1 LQSRLI
7 MKINKYFPFAFI
19 YFFIN
24 SLGLPFGLTY
34 TTILSPFFYWW
45 VTTTRKVETLL
56 PFFSIIIAF
65 GIIHFNIGVD
75 LSSYLVSLFNLA
87 AVYIFCQAAYTFF
100 KQTRNLEKI
109 FWKLFVINF
118 LLCLIAIPIYFTSFN
133 YILWIQQYLTEGFDN
148 FLRLKLFTYEASY
161 YATLFTPLFFF
172 YILKLTLKQNEQSVL
187 TLLPMLFLPYLLSFS
202 IGVISAVVVAIAI
215 TYFIY
220 FKKLTAR
227 KRVLNIISFCAVAGF
242 FLVAILVIF
251 FPGNPLFIRIENIFS
266 GTDSS
271 GRGRTFEAF
280 ILADK
285 MLAEKSYVW
294 GIGLGQVKIVG
305 AEIIRDY
312 YLYPMEYNVFS
323 IPNAAAETL
332 AIFGWF
338 GFTLRIVI
346 EIILFFHTKVWK
358 NYYRLLLFLFVFLY
372 QFTGSFIT
380 NIAEY
385 VIWILAF
392 TNVFPKFNVIER
404 GKIDKNETSG
414 SV

>member
-1 LQSRLI
+1 
-7 MKINKYFPFAFI
+7 MKVNKYFPFAFI

-34 TTILSPFFYWW
+34 TAILSPLFYWW
-45 VTTTRKVETLL
+45 VATTRKVEILL
-56 PFFSIIIAF
+56 PFFSVALVF
-65 GIIHFNIGVD
+65 GVVHLSNGVD
-75 LSSYLVSLFNLA
+75 KTAYLTSLFNLV

-100 KQTRNLEKI
+100 RESKNLEKI
-109 FWKLFVINF
+109 FWKLFIINF
-118 LLCLIAIPIYFTSFN
+118 VLCLIAIPLYFTSLKGV
-133 YILWIQQYLTEGFDN
+133 LWIQQYFTEGVDN

-172 YILKLTLKQNEQSVL
+172 YLLQIILKLNNRNVL
-187 TLLPMLFLPYLLSFS
+187 MLLPMLFLPYIFSFS
-202 IGVISAVVVAIAI
+202 IGVISTAFIAI
-215 TYFIY
+215 LLTYLFY
-220 FKKLTAR
+220 FQKLTR
-227 KRVLNIISFCAVAGF
+227 KKRVLTIILSGLSLITISVGLLF
-242 FLVAILVIF
+242 IF
-251 FPGNPLFIRIENIFS
+251 FPDNPLFLRIANIFS

-285 MLAEKSYVW
+285 MIAEKSYAW
-294 GIGLGQVKIVG
+294 GIGLGQVKAQG
-305 AEIIRDY
+305 AEIIRDFY
-312 YLYPMEYNVFS
+312 VYPLDYTIFS

-332 AIFGWF
+332 AIFGWVGLF
-338 GFTLRIVI
+338 LRVLI
-346 EIILFFHTKVWK
+346 EVVLFFHTKAWT

-392 TNVFPKFNVIER
+392 TNVFPQFDVWKRTN
-404 GKIDKNETSG
+404 KIATQNEQPS
-414 SV
+414 

>member
-1 LQSRLI
+1 
-7 MKINKYFPFAFI
+7 MKVNKYFPFAFI

-45 VTTTRKVETLL
+45 VTTTRKVEILL
-56 PFFSIIIAF
+56 PFFSMIIAF
-65 GIIHFNIGVD
+65 GIIHFSNGVD
-75 LSSYLVSLFNLA
+75 LSSYIVSLFNLI

-100 KQTRNLEKI
+100 KKARNLDKI

-118 LLCLIAIPIYFTSFN
+118 ILCLIAIPIYFTSFN

-172 YILKLTLKQNEQSVL
+172 YALQVIFRQNKHSVL
-187 TLLPMLFLPYLLSFS
+187 MLTPMLFLPYLLSFS
-202 IGVISAVVVAIAI
+202 MGVVSAVSIAIAI
-215 TYFIY
+215 TYLLY
-220 FKKLTAR
+220 FKRLTSK
-227 KRVLNIISFCAVAGF
+227 KRVFNIITLGAALGV
-242 FLVAILVIF
+242 FLLAILVIF
-251 FPGNPLFIRIENIFS
+251 FPHNPLFVRIENIFS

-285 MLAEKSYVW
+285 MLAEKSYMW
-294 GIGLGQVKIVG
+294 GIGLGQVKILG

-312 YLYPMEYNVFS
+312 YLYPMDYTVFA

-332 AIFGWF
+332 AIFGWV
-338 GFTLRIVI
+338 GLCLRIVL
-346 EIILFFHTKVWK
+346 EIFLFFHTKVWN

-392 TNVFPKFNVIER
+392 TNVFPQFNVGEKVR
-404 GKIDKNETSG
+404 KLLT
-414 SV
+414 

>member
-1 LQSRLI
+1 
-7 MKINKYFPFAFI
+7 MKVNKYFPFAFI

-45 VTTTRKVETLL
+45 VTTTRKVEILL
-56 PFFSIIIAF
+56 PFFSMIIAF
-65 GIIHFNIGVD
+65 GIIHYNNGVD
-75 LSSYLVSLFNLA
+75 LGSYIISLFNLI

-100 KQTRNLEKI
+100 KKTRNIEKI
-109 FWKLFVINF
+109 FWKLFIINF
-118 LLCLIAIPIYFTSFN
+118 ILCLIAIPVYFTSFN
-133 YILWIQQYLTEGFDN
+133 YILWIQQYLTEGVDN

-172 YILKLTLKQNEQSVL
+172 FALQVILKQNKHRAL
-187 TLLPMLFLPYLLSFS
+187 MLIPMLFLPYLLSFS
-202 IGVISAVVVAIAI
+202 IGVVSVVVVAITI
-215 TYFIY
+215 TYLLY
-220 FKKLTAR
+220 FKRLTSKR
-227 KRVLNIISFCAVAGF
+227 RVLNIISFGAVMSIF
-242 FLVAILVIF
+242 FLAILVVF
-251 FPGNPLFIRIENIFS
+251 FPDNPLFVRIVNIFS

-305 AEIIRDY
+305 TEIIRDY
-312 YLYPMEYNVFS
+312 YFYPMDYTVFA

-338 GFTLRIVI
+338 GFSLRIFI
-346 EIILFFHTKVWK
+346 EIFLFFRTKVWK

-392 TNVFPKFNVIER
+392 TNVFPQFNVR
-404 GKIDKNETSG
+404 DRVKKFLT
-414 SV
+414 